1 MSFAVSVRVGEEQ
14 VVLLGSFTKRK
25 AENVIKALDDNN
37 WLLDGSDS
45 ISFLLISFLL
55 ISGAEVDISS
65 AISIEE
71 GHDLLRHLNAP
82 KK

>member
-45 ISFLLISFLL
+45 ISFLLIS
-55 ISGAEVDISS
+55 GAEVDISS